1 MTQQKKSFRC
11 YASHS
16 FIHCVDIVVVVILD
30 FVFLYNSQSP
40 KRRWGGRKEW
50 TTTFL
55 DGLGLAVMMA
65 GGGREEEG
73 EVQRKREPNN
83 WGIIRVGPLLPYAA
97 GKTQVSHT
105 HWGFYGHTLG
115 WYYFT
120 YYLLCSWD
128 WLMTWVAISFVYVC
142 MCFFLSLS
150 LSSFSTLH
158 VVFLSFLLEFCT
170 LFCVC

>member
-1 MTQQKKSFRC
+1 
-11 YASHS
+11 
-16 FIHCVDIVVVVILD
+16 
-30 FVFLYNSQSP
+30 
-40 KRRWGGRKEW
+40 
-50 TTTFL
+50 L

-97 GKTQVSHT
+97 GKTQVSSHPF
-105 HWGFYGHTLG
+105 GDFYGHTLG

-128 WLMTWVAISFVYVC
+128 WLMTWVAILLC
-142 MCFFLSLS
+142 MCACVSLS
-150 LSSFSTLH
+150 LSSFSDTWCGFSF
-158 VVFLSFLLEFCT
+158 FLAGGSYSVLYMC
-170 LFCVC
+170 